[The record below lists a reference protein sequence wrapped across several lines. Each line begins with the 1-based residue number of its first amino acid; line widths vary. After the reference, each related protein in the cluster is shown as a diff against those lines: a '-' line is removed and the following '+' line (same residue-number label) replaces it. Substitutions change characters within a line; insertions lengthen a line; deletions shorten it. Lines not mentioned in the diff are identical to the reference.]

1 MAPFHPGTR
10 TGGNN
15 VLRYEEMKAGLRMQ
29 GTQQMYPV
37 RR

>member
-1 MAPFHPGTR
+1 MALFHPGTR
-10 TGGNN
+10 TGANN
-15 VLRYEEMKAGLRMQ
+15 ALRYEEMKAELRMR